1 MRTILIHIKYLIS
14 ISRLSVF
21 IACYLLSNHLL
32 FAQSTVTFPTPGT
45 TTWTVP
51 ECVTSITVQVW
62 GGGGGGGAA
71 WSRIQNGCASSCHE
85 ACSQG
90 GGGGGGGF
98 VSRTYAVTPGEVYTI
113 TVGAG
118 GQGGAVS
125 PSGDNRAQPGAPGQ
139 NSTFSGPATVAAG
152 SPLTAF
158 GGNGGG
164 AGNLLNTDPYDWGS
178 HRGVDGA
185 GGAGGSGIG
194 GTTTF
199 IGGSGSSGRHSGSCY
214 DVSGAGGGGAGTASN
229 GGNGAAPASCVTR
242 NGGAGGAVAG
252 GNGANGGKL
261 TGYNINYQGQ
271 AGQAGSALG
280 GGGSGA
286 MIHNNAAGGTSHR
299 SVAGGSG
306 ARGEI
311 RIIYT
316 TPNIITPTFS
326 PVGPI
331 CSGETLSPLPT
342 TSNNGI
348 TGAWSPALN
357 NTTTTTYTF
366 TPDAGQCAEPT
377 SLTITI
383 NNGLVPSF
391 TPVPPVCNGEAVAA
405 LPSTSNNGITGSW
418 NPTSVSNTSS
428 ATYTFIP
435 NPGQC
440 AVSTTLDITVTP
452 RITPTFNPVPPFCEG
467 TAIPV
472 LPATSTNG
480 ISGTWNPSTVN
491 NNTSGTYTFTPNPGQ
506 CADAVSI
513 GISILTGPNTSV
525 IYHN

>member
-1 MRTILIHIKYLIS
+1 MS
-14 ISRLSVF
+14 NQPLS
-21 IACYLLSNHLL
+21 
-32 FAQSTVTFPTPGT
+32 AQTTLTYSTPGT

-71 WSRIQNGCASSCHE
+71 WSRIQSGCASSCHE

-98 VSRTYAVTPGEVYTI
+98 VSRTYTVTPGEVYTI

-118 GQGGAVS
+118 GQGGTLN

-139 NSTFSGPATVAAG
+139 SSTFTGPATVAAG

-164 AGNLLNTDPYDWGS
+164 AGNLLNTDPYDWGT
-178 HRGVDGA
+178 HRGVDGT

-199 IGGSGSSGRHSGSCY
+199 TGGSGSTGRHSGSCY
-214 DVSGAGGGGAGTASN
+214 DASGAGGGGAGTTSN

-242 NGGAGGAVAG
+242 TGGTGGPASG
-252 GNGANGGKL
+252 GNGANGGRL
-261 TGYNINYQGQ
+261 TGYNISYQGQ
-271 AGQAGSALG
+271 AGLAGSVLG
-280 GGGSGA
+280 GGGGGA

-331 CSGETLSPLPT
+331 CSGDAISPLPS

-348 TGAWSPALN
+348 TGAWSPGLN

-377 SLTITI
+377 SLTITV
-383 NNGLVPSF
+383 NNGIVPLFS
-391 TPVPPVCNGEAVAA
+391 PVPPVCTGETVAA
-405 LPSTSNNGITGSW
+405 LPITSNNGITGSW
-418 NPTSVSNTSS
+418 NPATVSNTNS
-428 ATYTFIP
+428 ATYTFTS

-440 AVSTTLDITVTP
+440 AVNTTLDVTVIP
-452 RITPTFNPVPPFCEG
+452 RITPFFNPIPPFCEG
-467 TAIPV
+467 ASIPV
-472 LPATSTNG
+472 LPNTSVNG
-480 ISGTWNPSTVN
+480 FTGTWNPPIIN
-491 NNTSGTYTFTPNPGQ
+491 NNASATYTFTPNPGQ
-506 CADAVSI
+506 CADTI
-513 GISILTGPNTSV
+513 NISTSVLTGPNTSV